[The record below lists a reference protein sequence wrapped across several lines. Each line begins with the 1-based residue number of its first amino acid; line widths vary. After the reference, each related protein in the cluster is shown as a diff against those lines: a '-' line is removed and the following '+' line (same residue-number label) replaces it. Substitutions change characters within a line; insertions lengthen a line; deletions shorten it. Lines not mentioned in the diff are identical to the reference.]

1 MLSHLDYMNVFMR
14 ALIRSKLPAAWSE
27 GFNPHLKV
35 SFATALAVGVTSDCE
50 YVDFELTAP
59 VDELEVS
66 KRLNAQLPSGAEI
79 LRLKKLRGKS
89 KPVMS
94 LVDLSRYEIRL
105 PFNEKLLPAAQNSV
119 TAFNAAQEIKFTRV
133 TPKKIRELE
142 LKRYLAE
149 RVELSLSA
157 GELLIKFA
165 VRITPE
171 GSLKPS
177 EVLKILR
184 ERFNFPVDLLSA
196 KINRTEL
203 LHAGKNLLDV

>member
-1 MLSHLDYMNVFMR
+1 MNVFMR

-59 VDELEVS
+59 VNELEVAT
-66 KRLNAQLPSGAEI
+66 RLNEQLPVGAEI
-79 LRLKKLRGKS
+79 VRLKKLRGKS

-94 LVDLSRYEIRL
+94 LVDLSRYEVRL
-105 PFNEKLLPAAQNSV
+105 PFDEKFLPAAQSS
-119 TAFNAAQEIKFTRV
+119 ARSFNAASQIKFTRV

-142 LKRYLAE
+142 LKRYLVG
-149 RVELSLSA
+149 RVELELTG
-157 GELLIKFA
+157 GELVIKFS
-165 VRITPE
+165 VRITSE

-184 ERFNFPVDLLSA
+184 ERFDFPTDLSTA
-196 KINRTEL
+196 RINRTQL